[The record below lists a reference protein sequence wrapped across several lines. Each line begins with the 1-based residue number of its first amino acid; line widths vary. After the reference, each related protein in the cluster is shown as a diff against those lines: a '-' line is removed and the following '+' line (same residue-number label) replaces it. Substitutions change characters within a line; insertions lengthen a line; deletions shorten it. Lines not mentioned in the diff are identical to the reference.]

1 LKYRKLEE
9 NVSNGRRDSIKIA
22 TRAAAALVLPAAS
35 QLVWGQSTSLQA
47 SAIVKLIVP
56 FPPGGTTDILGRIAA
71 AEFNKIPG
79 FQAIVENR
87 AGAGGNIGS
96 EIVSKAAPDGNTL
109 LVCTV
114 GTHGINASLYNK
126 LPYDPIK
133 DFEPITLLATVPN
146 VLVVHPSLPV
156 NSVSDLIKFARSK
169 PGKLNYASSGNGTS
183 IHLSGELFKAMTG
196 TFMTHIPYRGS
207 APALIDLVAGQV
219 DLMFDNLPSALP
231 FIKAGKLRAIA
242 LTSSKPSSALPG
254 IPTIAST
261 GIDGYEA
268 SSWFGL
274 MAPAK
279 TPAAMV
285 QRYQQVIAK
294 SLQQA
299 DIREKMLGQGAEPVG
314 NTPEEFGAYIKAE
327 IAKWGKVVKSSGAK
341 ID

>member
-1 LKYRKLEE
+1 LKTFDSQFSK
-9 NVSNGRRDSIKIA
+9 RDLL
-22 TRAAAALVLPAAS
+22 RAAIACTVGSIGAY
-35 QLVWGQSTSLQA
+35 Q
-47 SAIVKLIVP
+47 SAIAQTNQTVRFTVP

-79 FQAIVENR
+79 LQAIVENR

-96 EIVSKAAPDGNTL
+96 EFVSKAASDGNSL

-114 GTHGINASLYNK
+114 GTHGINASLYSK
-126 LPYDPIK
+126 LPYDPVK

-146 VLVVHPSLPV
+146 VLVVHPSLAV
-156 NSVSDLIKFARSK
+156 NSVSDLIKLAKSK

-183 IHLSGELFKAMTG
+183 IHLAGELFKAMTG

-207 APALIDLVAGQV
+207 SPALVDLVAGQV

-242 LTSSKPSSALPG
+242 LTSSKPSAALPG

-261 GIDGYEA
+261 GLPGYEA
-268 SSWFGL
+268 SSWFGIV
-274 MAPAK
+274 APAK
-279 TPAAMV
+279 TPVATV
-285 QRYQQVIAK
+285 QRYQQILAK
-294 SLQQA
+294 AFQQA
-299 DIREKMLGQGAEPVG
+299 DIREKLLAQGAEPVA
-314 NTPEEFGAYIKAE
+314 NTPEEFAAYIKAE
-327 IAKWGKVVKSSGAK
+327 IAKWAKVVKSSGAK

>member
-1 LKYRKLEE
+1 MSSENYIFNSRRRSLK
-9 NVSNGRRDSIKIA
+9 
-22 TRAAAALVLPAAS
+22 AAGITAAI
-35 QLVWGQSTSLQA
+35 
-47 SAIVKLIVP
+47 SAIPTFVYSQQSATIKLIVP

-71 AEFNKIPG
+71 LELSKSPG
-79 FQAIVENR
+79 LQAIVENR

-96 EIVSKAAPDGNTL
+96 EMVAKAAPDGNTL

-126 LPYDPIK
+126 LPFDPVK
-133 DFEPITLLATVPN
+133 DFEPVTLLATVPN

-156 NSVSDLIKFARSK
+156 NSVADLIKLAKSK

-207 APALIDLVAGQV
+207 APALTDLVAGQV

-242 LTSSKPSSALPG
+242 LTSSKTSTALPG
-254 IPTIAST
+254 IPTIASA
-261 GIDGYEA
+261 GLAGYEA
-268 SSWFGL
+268 SSWFGIV
-274 MAPAK
+274 APAK
-279 TPAAMV
+279 TPASTV
-285 QRYQQVIAK
+285 QRYQQIIAK
-294 SLQQA
+294 AMQQP
-299 DIREKMLGQGAEPVG
+299 DVREKMLAQGAEPVG
-314 NTPEEFGAYIKAE
+314 NTPEEFGNYIKAE
-327 IAKWGKVVKSSGAK
+327 IAKWAKVVKSSGAK

>member
-1 LKYRKLEE
+1 MQLK
-9 NVSNGRRDSIKIA
+9 
-22 TRAAAALVLPAAS
+22 
-35 QLVWGQSTSLQA
+35 STSNPQWERRSLLRLGIAAPLA
-47 SAIVKLIVP
+47 SSAFQSVLAQTSQPVRFVVP

-79 FQAIVENR
+79 LQAVVENR

-96 EIVSKAAPDGNTL
+96 ELVSKAAPDGNTL

-126 LPYDPIK
+126 LPYDPVK
-133 DFEPITLLATVPN
+133 DFEPVTLLATVPN

-156 NSVSDLIKFARSK
+156 NSVSDLIKLAKSK

-183 IHLSGELFKAMTG
+183 IHLAGELFKAMTG

-207 APALIDLVAGQV
+207 SPALVDLVAGQV

-231 FIKAGKLRAIA
+231 FIKTGKLRAIA
-242 LTSSKPSSALPG
+242 LTSSKPSAALPG
-254 IPTIAST
+254 IPTIASS
-261 GIDGYEA
+261 GLLGYEA

-274 MAPAK
+274 VAPAK
-279 TPAAMV
+279 TPGVIV
-285 QRYQQVIAK
+285 QRYQQILAK
-294 SLQQA
+294 SFQQA
-299 DIREKMLGQGAEPVG
+299 DIRERLLGQGAEPVA
-314 NTPEEFGAYIKAE
+314 NTPEEFGAYIRAE
-327 IAKWGKVVKSSGAK
+327 IAKWAKVVKSSGAK